1 MKANKIYT
9 EEILSKQYNLTL
21 EDEKELAQNIKQG
34 DIKAIE
40 TLIKANQK
48 FVISIANKYRNKGI
62 EIDDLISEGNIGM
75 IQAAKNFDET
85 KNTRFVN
92 FAAKYIKQAIEKAIK
107 EQNIAINE
115 TNQKDLILKSKTIS
129 IDQSLP
135 IGKNNGFT
143 LQSVIE
149 NNNSPHADAHLTQQL
164 LHNKIKDG
172 IKVLNE
178 REQTVIVY
186 LYGLKGDKPMTMAE
200 VGNML
205 KLKRERIRQIRNKAI
220 RKLHKK
226 LK

>member
-92 FAAKYIKQAIEKAIK
+92 FAAKYIKPVSY
-107 EQNIAINE
+107 
-115 TNQKDLILKSKTIS
+115 T
-129 IDQSLP
+129 
-135 IGKNNGFT
+135 
-143 LQSVIE
+143 
-149 NNNSPHADAHLTQQL
+149 HLTL
-164 LHNKIKDG
+164 PTN
-172 IKVLNE
+172 
-178 REQTVIVY
+178 
-186 LYGLKGDKPMTMAE
+186 
-200 VGNML
+200 
-205 KLKRERIRQIRNKAI
+205 
-220 RKLHKK
+220 
-226 LK
+226 